1 MVVYYPIEN
10 SHEGYD
16 CMKAPAPSHEKKV
29 LIAEDNPKTR
39 LFLKNQLEL
48 LGYQV
53 EAVSNGQAAVDM
65 VSEIDP
71 TLVIMDVKMP
81 EMDGID
87 AARNISSRKT
97 VPIILITG
105 LSSDEMATKAIESG
119 VFAYLVKPVTKKQLE
134 PAIKLAMAR
143 YDEFKSLKVEVDDL
157 KDAIETR
164 KLVERAK
171 GILMKRCSISEEEAF
186 KLLQTHSQKE
196 NKKMRE
202 IAETIVNASKLI

>member
-1 MVVYYPIEN
+1 MVVYYPIQN
-10 SHEGYD
+10 SHEGYQF
-16 CMKAPAPSHEKKV
+16 MKASTPAQEKKV

-65 VSEIDP
+65 VSEIKP

-87 AARNISSRKT
+87 AAKNISART
-97 VPIILITG
+97 TIPIILITG

-157 KDAIETR
+157 KEAIETR

-171 GILMKRCSISEEEAF
+171 GILMKRCNITEEDAF

-202 IAETIVNASKLI
+202 IAETIVSASKLI

>member
-1 MVVYYPIEN
+1 
-10 SHEGYD
+10 
-16 CMKAPAPSHEKKV
+16 MKAPVPTQEKKV

-65 VSEIDP
+65 VSEVDP

-87 AARNISSRKT
+87 AAKCISSKRT

-171 GILMKRCSISEEEAF
+171 GILMKRCNIGEDEAF

>member
-1 MVVYYPIEN
+1 MVVYYPVQN
-10 SHEGYD
+10 SHEGYKF
-16 CMKAPAPSHEKKV
+16 MKASTPAQEKKV

-65 VSEIDP
+65 VSEINP

-87 AARNISSRKT
+87 AARHISAKKT
-97 VPIILITG
+97 IPIILITG

-143 YDEFKSLKVEVDDL
+143 YDQFKSLKVEVDDL
-157 KDAIETR
+157 KEAIETR

-171 GILMKRCSISEEEAF
+171 GILMKRCSISEEDAF

-202 IAETIVNASKLI
+202 IAETIVAASKLI